1 MAYRKR
7 RAYRKK
13 RSYRPRRRT
22 FRRSY
27 KKAYRNRYVNWAAPP
42 RRYEEAPKPGYLN
55 MAGESAAKNF
65 GAKLGNVLVSAAGTS
80 AVLLLGQ
87 GRRLLS
93 SLL

>member
-1 MAYRKR
+1 MAYRK

-27 KKAYRNRYVNWAAPP
+27 KKAYRKRYVYAAPQ
-42 RRYEEAPKPGYLN
+42 RRYEETPKPSYID
-55 MAGESAAKNF
+55 MAGDSAVRSF
-65 GAKLGNVLVSAAGTS
+65 GAKLGNVLGSAAGTS

>member
-1 MAYRKR
+1 MAYRK

-27 KKAYRNRYVNWAAPP
+27 RKAYRKRYVNYAPQ
-42 RRYEEAPKPGYLN
+42 RRYEEAPKPSYVEI
-55 MAGESAAKNF
+55 AGDSAAKNF
-65 GAKLGNVLVSAAGTS
+65 GAKLGNVLGSAAGTS